1 MSVDISTELAAILAA
16 IYGEEVRGSIHDAL
30 LKMNN
35 NLNTA
40 IGNQLLTIDD
50 TLTATDPHAAA
61 DSKKVG
67 DVIQTISGLVAFN
80 YNPAS
85 SYAVG
90 DYCSYGY
97 SPTTVGHIYRCTTA
111 INGGE
116 AWNPDHWV
124 SIDFSN
130 RIGEII
136 QYLFN
141 KIATIYDP
149 TKAYS
154 VGDFCTYGNNKSDP
168 GRIYRC
174 NTAIG
179 SGGETW
185 NASHWTLVNLADE
198 INRAEDELSAF
209 DVTLNASWELGS
221 ISTNGVDAVST
232 TRIRTVNAIDFDAK
246 IVAVSVNS
254 GYRAAIVWYNGS
266 GGFLRNDYWKTGTS
280 LIIPPI
286 GAKKLRIVLSK
297 SQEET
302 ADLSYSVNI
311 SVIGNRSV
319 DDIERNLLKWNSTDV
334 LVNANKTNRSTGG
347 VNFTWNADGSCSI
360 VGTNTTTVICDFYK
374 GTAIPSW
381 IEPGKDY
388 YVRFSSN
395 DSKVSMRIY
404 NYTVDETLYVI
415 TNNTVINIP
424 STTAGLTI
432 RFTVTAGTHNVT
444 INPSILTLPP
454 ISDYIQNIEATANIN
469 IDAQVAVMCS
479 QPIYTEVDG
488 TSLYLYF
495 GGLTFRSRISVIK
508 SLTSIGEDVTLVTSP
523 NGKSNCIAIP
533 YGKSLIYR
541 VSTGKVE
548 IVSNAYSGADA
559 ILLAYVTSGG
569 KLTAGHLYT
578 NLIEQKCKDDA
589 WNPMPDYF
597 ASILPGKLQ
606 TITNN
611 MATAGRH
618 GFSMI
623 HITDT
628 HVTQNS
634 HNSEILISNIL
645 KNSRVKYLLH
655 NGDIVGSYT
664 DSQQSCMDTLRE
676 HISGFELHG
685 KRMFV
690 NIGNHD
696 YNYVHNNDDHP
707 ERIITQDQI
716 YAAIMADMQGVVY
729 YQPGKYHWYYVDEAS
744 STALIGFQT
753 GYNYSTFG
761 VLAEDLP
768 PLKALLDSL
777 TVDNIIFSAHQIF
790 SQNSGT
796 GLYTNLNN
804 NNYNQIRTTIDSS
817 VNASKVKC
825 ILTGHNH
832 YDYSVVDN
840 GLLVVSTTTDSYI
853 QDSSYAGTT
862 DELAFDVCTF
872 DWSANKLY
880 MTRIGRGSDRVFTL
894 V

>member
-116 AWNPDHWV
+116 AWNPDHWQ
-124 SIDFSN
+124 SIEFAN

-149 TKAYS
+149 THAYA

-179 SGGETW
+179 SGGEAW
-185 NASHWTLVNLADE
+185 NASHWTLVDLADV
-198 INRAEDELSAF
+198 IA
-209 DVTLNASWELGS
+209 
-221 ISTNGVDAVST
+221 DA
-232 TRIRTVNAIDFDAK
+232 DDK
-246 IVAVSVNS
+246 I
-254 GYRAAIVWYNGS
+254 
-266 GGFLRNDYWKTGTS
+266 
-280 LIIPPI
+280 
-286 GAKKLRIVLSK
+286 
-297 SQEET
+297 
-302 ADLSYSVNI
+302 ADLLKYNSSDILKN
-311 SVIGNRSV
+311 GTRNNRV
-319 DDIERNLLKWNSTDV
+319 
-334 LVNANKTNRSTGG
+334 TGG
-347 VNFTWNADGSCSI
+347 VTFTWNDDGSCT
-360 VGTNTTTVICDFYK
+360 VTGTNTSNVICNMHN
-374 GTAIPSW
+374 GALPAW
-381 IEPGKDY
+381 IEAGKSY
-388 YVRFSSN
+388 YIKH
-395 DSKVSMRIY
+395 DSESVNFRLFDTTNSTSVLLIGGMHI
-404 NYTVDETLYVI
+404 DEEVT
-415 TNNTVINIP
+415 IP
-424 STTAGLTI
+424 ESCQRVLIQLQA
-432 RFTVTAGTHNVT
+432 VPGTHNEI
-444 INPSILTLPP
+444 INPVMLTAETNLALTKLTQNNMNRIADVETSIEDFINLDIQTAVLHSQD
-454 ISDYIQNIEATANIN
+454 IYIET
-469 IDAQVAVMCS
+469 
-479 QPIYTEVDG
+479 DG
-488 TSLYLYF
+488 SNLYLYF
-495 GGLTFRSRISVIK
+495 GGLVCRSRISVIK
-508 SLTSIGEDVTLVTSP
+508 DLASIGEDVALVTSP
-523 NGKSNCIAIP
+523 LGRTNCIAIP

-541 VSTGKVE
+541 VTTNKIE
-548 IVSNAYSGADA
+548 IVNNKFSGKDS
-559 ILLAYVTSGG
+559 ILLAYITSNG
-569 KLTAGHLYT
+569 KLAAGHFYT
-578 NLIEQKCKDDA
+578 QLIEQKLNEEDGSDVI
-589 WNPMPDYF
+589 PVYF
-597 ASILPGKLQ
+597 SAVIPVKLQ

-611 MATAGRH
+611 MAIAGRH
-618 GFSMI
+618 GFSII

-628 HVTQNS
+628 HVTKNS

-664 DSQQSCMDTLRE
+664 DSQQSCMDTLRK

-696 YNYVHNNDDHP
+696 YNYVNNNVQHP

-716 YAAIMADMQGVVY
+716 YAAIMADMQEVVY
-729 YQPGKYHWYYVDEAS
+729 YQPGKYHWYYVDEPS

-777 TVDNIIFSAHQIF
+777 TVDNVIISAHQIF
-790 SQNSGT
+790 SQNPDT
-796 GLYTNLNN
+796 ELYTSLNN
-804 NNYNQIRTTIDSS
+804 NNYSQIRATIDAS

-880 MTRIGRGSDRVFTL
+880 MTRIGRGSDRVITL
-894 V
+894 G